1 MTVTLS
7 QPITTS
13 PAADQEAQATRAH
26 RSRIRRRRLVV
37 GLTQLGVLVIIIGGW
52 QLFVGSDQTKVI
64 LYGVP
69 SGIVNQL
76 FTWIVDGTA
85 IGPLWQQIVVT
96 LEEALIGFVIGTVL
110 GIVCGIALGRIRFL
124 AEVFGP
130 FIKVLNSIPRIV
142 LGSVFVL
149 AFGLGIESKILLVIV
164 LVFFG
169 VFFNAFQGVREVDRN
184 FIANATILG
193 ASRWDVTRQ
202 VVLPSA
208 FTWIIASLHVSF
220 GFALIGAIVGE
231 FLGGEQGLGQLIKQA
246 QGTFNANGVWAAM
259 VIMAIVALI
268 AEYLISRLEHRLLRW
283 RPPQL
288 SSSELTA
295 L

>member
-1 MTVTLS
+1 M
-7 QPITTS
+7 ITTPVATTPGVPLES
-13 PAADQEAQATRAH
+13 SIEASART
-26 RSRIRRRRLVV
+26 RRRKHRARVVVSQIGLLVV
-37 GLTQLGVLVIIIGGW
+37 LLGGW
-52 QLFVGSDQTKVI
+52 QLGVGSDQLKIV
-64 LYGVP
+64 LYGEP
-69 SGIVNQL
+69 SGILAQL
-76 FTWIVDGTA
+76 ITWFRDGTA

-96 LEEALIGFVIGTVL
+96 LEEALIGFFIGTAL
-110 GIVCGIALGRIRFL
+110 GIISGIALGRIRFL
-124 AEVFGP
+124 AEVFSP
-130 FIKVLNSIPRIV
+130 YIKVLNSIPRIV

-149 AFGLGIESKILLVIV
+149 ALGLGIESKILLVIV

-193 ASRWDVTRQ
+193 ASKWQVTRN

-208 FTWIIASLHVSF
+208 FTWIVASLHVSF

-231 FLGGEQGLGQLIKQA
+231 FLGGLQELGELIKNA

-259 VIMAIVALI
+259 VIMGIVALI
-268 AEYLISRLEHRLLRW
+268 AEFFITRLENRLLRW

-288 SSSELTA
+288 SGPEL
-295 L
+295 